1 MVLQGSQG
9 RGARLDF
16 WFNLPINNPR
26 SLLGP
31 WKASVMQSWYKD
43 SFLPLDLP
51 VRRDTEAEYISL
63 QDLRL
68 QSVDPNNPFR
78 SAPLPLASP
87 PTPITQPSGSVAKEG
102 GPLLHPISLLAQP
115 KHYGP
120 PALFFSSRGGHST
133 AIVDARGRSVLK
145 GRFFWSIDDETDTHP
160 IVNGKLGDIK
170 RVEAFDV
177 RNRAVIVALRQGGLE
192 AVDIGDALL
201 APADE
206 SRTFIPDYHVPIG
219 SISRRGTFVWRIGA
233 PVSMPAVSY
242 SRDSTNTALQLVRK
256 KQSSTK
262 PDSQSLGFDDGDGS
276 FNEEVLFL
284 GRNDDNVYFCERNA
298 ASFRILR
305 LAPSY

>member
-1 MVLQGSQG
+1 
-9 RGARLDF
+9 
-16 WFNLPINNPR
+16 
-26 SLLGP
+26 
-31 WKASVMQSWYKD
+31 MQSWYKD

-51 VRRDTEAEYISL
+51 VRRETETEYISL

-68 QSVDPNNPFR
+68 QSVDPNHPFR
-78 SAPLPLASP
+78 PPPLPLAHTP
-87 PTPITQPSGSVAKEG
+87 PATGVPRPSGPAAKEG
-102 GPLLHPISLLAQP
+102 EPLLHPISLLAQP
-115 KHYGP
+115 RHYGP

-145 GRFFWSIDDETDTHP
+145 GRFFWSIDDEPDTHP

-192 AVDIGDALL
+192 AVDVGDALF

-206 SRTFIPDYHVPIG
+206 SRTFIPDYQAPVDG
-219 SISRRGTFVWRIGA
+219 ISRRGTYVWRIGA
-233 PVSMPAVSY
+233 PVSMPPVSS
-242 SRDSTNTALQLVRK
+242 SRDSSNTALQLVRK

-262 PDSQSLGFDDGDGS
+262 SDSQSLGFDDGDGNL
-276 FNEEVLFL
+276 NEEVLFL
-284 GRNDDNVYFCERNA
+284 GRNNDNVYFCERNA

-305 LAPSY
+305 LAPSH